1 MLISK
6 SCKQR
11 ANLQNF
17 GVKTFTLNL
26 AFKKN
31 DVLISEEVN
40 CFNSCKK
47 CDS

>member
-17 GVKTFTLNL
+17 GVKTLTLNL
-26 AFKKN
+26 ASKN
-31 DVLISEEVN
+31 DV
-40 CFNSCKK
+40 
-47 CDS
+47 

>member
-6 SCKQR
+6 SHKQR

-26 AFKKN
+26 ASKIHA
-31 DVLISEEVN
+31 LISEEVN
-40 CFNSCKK
+40 YFNTCKK
-47 CDS
+47 CDC

>member
-6 SCKQR
+6 SRKQR

-26 AFKKN
+26 VSNN

-47 CDS
+47 CDC